1 MRREWVIEHDQSKK
15 LVHLP
20 YLPSSTWLAR
30 PARTYPTRL
39 LAALCDDEEYIRAK
53 AAEALAEFA
62 DQNVADALE
71 KLKFE
76 DPSTRVKESA
86 SRAHSMVIQRIEE
99 KEERVV

>member
-1 MRREWVIEHDQSKK
+1 MKVEDIDSMKA
-15 LVHLP
+15 
-20 YLPSSTWLAR
+20 AR
-30 PARTYPTRL
+30 DTEGL